1 MVEVGDA
8 APEFCLPASASR
20 EVCLES
26 FQGQWLVLYFYPRD
40 NTSGCTREAVDFTA
54 ALPAL
59 REMGAEVVGISRDSP
74 ASHGKF
80 AEKHSLQVLLLSDQ
94 DHKVTEAYGAWA
106 LKKMYGKRE
115 LWRGEIHLPHQSP
128 RADCPRLAEGQG
140 RRTCGY
146 SEKDPARA
154 AEQGRREE
162 LKY

>member
-1 MVEVGDA
+1 MVEVGDE
-8 APEFCLPASASR
+8 APEFCLPASAGA

-26 FQGQWLVLYFYPRD
+26 YLGKWLVLYFYPRD

-80 AEKHSLQVLLLSDQ
+80 AEKHNLKVLLLSDQ

-106 LKKMYGKRE
+106 LKKMYGKESYGVVRSTF
-115 LWRGEIHLPHQSP
+115 LIDP
-128 RADCPRLAEGQG
+128 QG
-140 RRTCGY
+140 RI
-146 SEKDPARA
+146 ARIWRKVRV
-154 AEQGRREE
+154 EGHVNMVKKTLQE
-162 LKY
+162 LQSR